1 VTVFRYRVAGEP
13 VASAIALPGLPVLED
28 DGPPVI
34 RVMHAALEA
43 DGPAGG
49 WTLDSQEGAA
59 DGPARMRRWSAPS
72 AGGRRHRL
80 RWDYR
85 EHAVE
90 FAISGDGAE
99 VRAAWT
105 AAVSDDDVAALLA
118 GPILGRALRL
128 RGIPCLHATALDAGG
143 RAVALLGPS
152 RAGKSTLAA
161 ALVRAG
167 CRLLGD
173 DMAALSPAD
182 GGFLVHPG
190 QSRLRLWADAAACL
204 SPGAAPARVWPGI
217 GELEKFV
224 LPLGSAD
231 ARPLPL
237 AAVYVLQ
244 PRDPRLDAPVTA
256 DMDPPR
262 RLVALAA
269 NVYGGIDPGPALRA
283 REMALLA
290 RVAAAVPV
298 RALTLPDR
306 LDSVEDAAR
315 ALLPHL
321 ASTL

>member
-1 VTVFRYRVAGEP
+1 VEWFLYRIAGEP
-13 VASAIALPGLPVLED
+13 VASAIRLPGI
-28 DGPPVI
+28 PP
-34 RVMHAALEA
+34 LEA
-43 DGPAGG
+43 DGPAPVIHVRRGDADAPADG
-49 WTLDSQEGAA
+49 WTLDAQEGTAG
-59 DGPARMRRWSAPS
+59 GPARMRRWSAPS
-72 AGGRRHRL
+72 AEGRRHRL

-85 EHAVE
+85 GHAVE

-105 AAVSDDDVAALLA
+105 PAVSDDDVAALLA

-128 RGIPCLHATALDAGG
+128 R
-143 RAVALLGPS
+143 
-152 RAGKSTLAA
+152 KSTLAA

-190 QSRLRLWADAAACL
+190 QARLRLWGDAAARL
-204 SPGAAPARVWPGI
+204 SPGTAPARVWPGI

-224 LPLGSAD
+224 LPLDSGD

-237 AAVYVLQ
+237 AALYVLQ
-244 PRDPRLDAPVTA
+244 PRDPRLDAPVVSEL
-256 DMDPPR
+256 DPSK

-283 REMALLA
+283 RELALLA

-298 RALTLPDR
+298 LALTLPDR
-306 LDSVEDAAR
+306 LDAVEDAAR
-315 ALLPHL
+315 ALLPRL
-321 ASTL
+321 AAAPAP

>member
-1 VTVFRYRVAGEP
+1 MQWFRYRMAGEP
-13 VASAIALPGLPVLED
+13 VASAIALPGLPPLED
-28 DGPPVI
+28 DGPAPVI
-34 RVMHAALEA
+34 HVHRGDVDPSDA
-43 DGPAGG
+43 G
-49 WTLDSQEGAA
+49 WTLDAQEGT

-90 FAISGDGAE
+90 FVLSGDGAE

-105 AAVSDDDVAALLA
+105 PAVSDEDVAALLA

-128 RGIPCLHATALDAGG
+128 RGVPCLHATALEAGG
-143 RAVALLGPS
+143 GAVALLGPS

-173 DMAALSPAD
+173 DLAALSPAD

-190 QSRLRLWADAAACL
+190 QPRLRLWGDAAAHL
-204 SPGAAPARVWPGI
+204 AGGAAPARVWPGI
-217 GELEKFV
+217 HELQKFV
-224 LPLGSAD
+224 LPLDSGD
-231 ARPLPL
+231 ARPVPL
-237 AAVYVLQ
+237 RAVYVLQ
-244 PRDPRLDAPVTA
+244 PRDARLDGPVA
-256 DMDPPR
+256 AELDPAA
-262 RLVALAA
+262 RLVALAG

-283 REMALLA
+283 RELALLA

-306 LDSVEDAAR
+306 LEAVEDAAR
-315 ALLPHL
+315 ALLPGM
-321 ASTL
+321 AGAPRA